1 MAGKSESKKDNSD
14 KEDKT
19 TKASSSDQSK
29 SKSQSAD
36 SELADTQNIDS
47 LLDLLQGDLSSID
60 AAAGLEV
67 VDQWYSVL
75 HKAKDAESKELADSL
90 KELKQLLKGG
100 KASGHEVG
108 EALIHVGDR
117 TMDIAADSDKEL
129 KATLQTLGKQLG
141 KVGNSLCKAE
151 DQENIDSIHTLT
163 EALDEDLESIDMEAA
178 TAAIDEWYGILHKL
192 EDKHSQKIADNL
204 KQLKQ
209 SLKSGKGKKTD
220 LAKALATLG
229 EQTVEVATEAPR
241 GIKGAVQ
248 RLGKRLN
255 KISKTI
261 E

>member
-1 MAGKSESKKDNSD
+1 MSSKADSKQD
-14 KEDKT
+14 
-19 TKASSSDQSK
+19 SK
-29 SKSQSAD
+29 SKSQPTNGETKD
-36 SELADTQNIDS
+36 SPNLDS
-47 LLDLLQGDLSSID
+47 LLELLQGDLSSID
-60 AAAGLEV
+60 AAAGLESI
-67 VDQWYSVL
+67 DEWYNTL
-75 HKAKDAESKELADSL
+75 HKSKDKDSKELADSL

-117 TMDIAADSDKEL
+117 TMDIAADSDKEA
-129 KATLQTLGKQLG
+129 KATLQKLGKQLT
-141 KVGNSLCKAE
+141 KVGNSLGKAE
-151 DQENIDSIHTLT
+151 DQENIDSINTLT
-163 EALDEDLESIDMEAA
+163 ETLDEDLESVDMSVA
-178 TAAIDEWYGILHKL
+178 TAAIDHWYGILHKL

-220 LAKALATLG
+220 LSKALATLG
-229 EQTVEVATEAPR
+229 EQTIEAAAEAPR